1 MNKILL
7 MSLFSFSFLFSQQI
21 SSEGAVFGTLNNN
34 TETRIIKEY
43 YDKLNIH
50 IKIER
55 TVKGNMNHGIYRD
68 YYESGVLRTDANYHN
83 GALDGPYT
91 FYHDNGKVY
100 VEVVYNKGDLDGLIT
115 FYKPS
120 GKVLEKIMYKNGD
133 PIKKQI
139 R

>member
-1 MNKILL
+1 
-7 MSLFSFSFLFSQQI
+7 MSFFSLSFLFSQQI

-43 YDKLNIH
+43 YDELNIY

-68 YYESGVLRTDANYHN
+68 YYENGTLRTDASYFN
-83 GALDGPYT
+83 GDLDGQYT
-91 FYHDNGKVY
+91 FYHENGEVY
-100 VEVVYNKGDLDGLIT
+100 VEVVYKKGDLDGLIT
-115 FYKPS
+115 FYKPN
-120 GKVLEKIMYKNGD
+120 GKVLEKVMYKNGT
-133 PIKKQI
+133 PVKKQL